1 MKRLRLIAP
10 AVAMA
15 LATTL
20 VAGPKEDC
28 LQKAKTDHRAAH
40 KECKAKDGQARKD
53 CQKAAKTAFET
64 ARKACK

>member
-28 LQKAKTDHRAAH
+28 LQKAKTDHRAAQAWQ
-40 KECKAKDGQARKD
+40 AKKVLPCSNDFLCD
-53 CQKAAKTAFET
+53 WLNYSVDN
-64 ARKACK
+64 